1 MKISTKYFG
10 DIDIG
15 EEKIIRFENGLLGL
29 EEYKNYTILYD
40 IEAGSESLFSWLQST
55 DETGLALPIVNP
67 VKIDEN
73 YDPPIEDAK
82 LEPIRHLNKD

>member
-40 IEAGSESLFSWLQST
+40 IEAGSESLL
-55 DETGLALPIVNP
+55 
-67 VKIDEN
+67 
-73 YDPPIEDAK
+73 
-82 LEPIRHLNKD
+82 